1 MHVPQTS
8 LKPRRRRDHEACS
21 KKVFWLWLQ
30 RLVWFFSAGGPGLP
44 KHCNIGKTSITLSI
58 NDLCIH
64 LFLHTKLQCFGLLTQ
79 FRNMTFPILCF
90 FFFQNPHFVVDDST
104 SLTPGGQDGGSRCE
118 SIACAEI
125 RKGGWLQELPVVE
138 SQSNRL
144 VFRGVSSSP
153 RFLGWKFFFS
163 AGSFV
168 FCPDSF
174 LIEVVKH

>member
-79 FRNMTFPILCF
+79 FRNMTFPILRF
-90 FFFQNPHFVVDDST
+90 FFFKILISWWMILH
-104 SLTPGGQDGGSRCE
+104 R
-118 SIACAEI
+118 
-125 RKGGWLQELPVVE
+125 WLQEAKTVAAVA
-138 SQSNRL
+138 
-144 VFRGVSSSP
+144 SP
-153 RFLGWKFFFS
+153 SHAPKFGRVDGCRSFPLWRANPIVWFFGEFHLLQGFWDGSFFFS

>member
-79 FRNMTFPILCF
+79 FRNMTFPIL
-90 FFFQNPHFVVDDST
+90 
-104 SLTPGGQDGGSRCE
+104 R
-118 SIACAEI
+118 
-125 RKGGWLQELPVVE
+125 
-138 SQSNRL
+138 
-144 VFRGVSSSP
+144 
-153 RFLGWKFFFS
+153 FFFS
-163 AGSFV
+163 KSSFRGGWFYIADSRRPRRWQPLRVHRMRRNSEGWMAAGASRCGEPIQSFGFSGSFIFSKV
-168 FCPDSF
+168 FGMEVFFF
-174 LIEVVKH
+174 LPEVLFFVRILFWLR